1 MLSAVEPGLA
11 EKFSE
16 RTIPQTLLQHKM
28 CDGAGT
34 VLGRKVPGK

>member
-11 EKFSE
+11 EKFADG
-16 RTIPQTLLQHKM
+16 LLHKLLLAAATQI

-34 VLGRKVPGK
+34 VLGR